1 MHPVDMRVYHIE
13 FVRTLRH
20 GFKKS
25 GASSRRVGTWPSE
38 AKRLRTYSMKL
49 CAGARVPTGEE
60 RYLMTETDK
69 FIDQPSHHAFCAA
82 V

>member
-1 MHPVDMRVYHIE
+1 MRVYHVE
-13 FVRTLRH
+13 PGGVLRH
-20 GFKKS
+20 GFEKS
-25 GASSRRVGTWPSE
+25 GASGRWVGTWPSE
-38 AKRLRTYSMKL
+38 AKRLRPYRMEL